1 MFNHDNLHDE
11 RDPLV
16 DSVNLSI
23 SACNYLFI
31 EKML

>member
-11 RDPLV
+11 HDPVV
-16 DSVNLSI
+16 DSANLLI
-23 SACNYLFI
+23 NACNYLFI

>member
-1 MFNHDNLHDE
+1 MFNHDNPDAN

-23 SACNYLFI
+23 NTCNYLFI